1 MILRGTL
8 RAIGAALGLL
18 SLAACQSIAQGV
30 ALADAELII
39 TGGTVF
45 DGTLSDGRAVDI
57 VVADGKIAFVGK
69 GGAARYSAKRT
80 IDATGLIV
88 APGFIDSHTHAEDD
102 LATEDPERQKNL
114 PYAFQGVTTV
124 VVGNDGFG
132 FSDFRKASARHPAGT
147 NYAFHSGL
155 GDIRRTVMGMED
167 RPATADELDQMR
179 ALVRRDMC
187 AGAVGFSASLRYAP
201 QRFTSTAEVVEL
213 ASEAARHGG
222 YYDTH
227 MRDESEG
234 VFDALDEAI
243 AITRQAGMPLH
254 VSHIKALG
262 PAVWGES
269 ARMIAMIE
277 GAQAKGHRVT
287 ADQYPW
293 AASGTRISRALVP
306 GWALDGGLKGLRERL
321 KDRELASRIR
331 AGIIENIER
340 RGGPESLLI
349 TAPLHGANVEIGQT
363 LGQRAAANSRE
374 PEDEAI
380 AVLKE
385 GDARLASF
393 NMSAADIAAFAEQ
406 EWVVTGSDGTT
417 GHPRKYGSF
426 PKAYR
431 DYVINGE
438 MSLARFIQ
446 RSSAKTAEII
456 GLKDRGFLKPGYAA
470 DIVVFDPATFAPRA
484 TYQEPEELSVGVKYL
499 IVNGEALISE
509 GEYTGTL
516 PGTPLLKETSC

>member
-1 MILRGTL
+1 M
-8 RAIGAALGLL
+8 
-18 SLAACQSIAQGV
+18 
-30 ALADAELII
+30 
-39 TGGTVF
+39 
-45 DGTLSDGRAVDI
+45 
-57 VVADGKIAFVGK
+57 
-69 GGAARYSAKRT
+69 
-80 IDATGLIV
+80 
-88 APGFIDSHTHAEDD
+88 
-102 LATEDPERQKNL
+102 
-114 PYAFQGVTTV
+114 
-124 VVGNDGFG
+124 
-132 FSDFRKASARHPAGT
+132 
-147 NYAFHSGL
+147 
-155 GDIRRTVMGMED
+155 
-167 RPATADELDQMR
+167 
-179 ALVRRDMC
+179 
-187 AGAVGFSASLRYAP
+187 
-201 QRFTSTAEVVEL
+201 
-213 ASEAARHGG
+213 
-222 YYDTH
+222 
-227 MRDESEG
+227 
-234 VFDALDEAI
+234 
-243 AITRQAGMPLH
+243 
-254 VSHIKALG
+254 
-262 PAVWGES
+262 
-269 ARMIAMIE
+269 
-277 GAQAKGHRVT
+277 
-287 ADQYPW
+287 
-293 AASGTRISRALVP
+293 
-306 GWALDGGLKGLRERL
+306 
-321 KDRELASRIR
+321 KDRELAGRIR

-374 PEDEAI
+374 PADEAI

-484 TYQEPEELSVGVKYL
+484 TYQEPEELSVGVAYL